1 MDAGRVEI
9 SPDSTSRP
17 VPFYYIGIIG
27 KFSFQIKI
35 MNCFSA
41 AISTDEKKSEIPTL
55 LQNNPLCTH
64 IFDARTQAYSK
75 F

>member
-1 MDAGRVEI
+1 MNAGRVEI

-27 KFSFQIKI
+27 KFGFQIKI
-35 MNCFSA
+35 MNYFSA
-41 AISTDEKKSEIPTL
+41 AISTDEKKSEILTL

-64 IFDARTQAYSK
+64 IFHACTQTCSK